1 MGENTD
7 TDLFHGSYPFP
18 PEAAPPAMFSMMHY
32 ARFPHRVQAP
42 AEVLPAESDPCV
54 NGFCDFY
61 EFSFSRCGKPW
72 ASYRSY
78 GFSSRFLLTAARSC
92 AKLFA
97 SKQKGRVDRCDWFF
111 PYVPQCFRAGCLR
124 CIFLPWYD
132 QHDADPGRWPAAG
145 VFSYFTRHST
155 GTSLRS
161 WVSPDHGSA
170 RSFISG
176 PANGLSFV
184 WKAAPSVRRGRF
196 LICSHF
202 GI

>member
-18 PEAAPPAMFSMMHY
+18 PAAAPPAMFSMMHY

-78 GFSSRFLLTAARSC
+78 GFSSRFLLTAAISC

-97 SKQKGRVDRCDWFF
+97 SKQKGRGIAVTGFF
-111 PYVPQCFRAGCLR
+111 HMFHSASAQAACAAFSCPDTTNMMLIPDAGL
-124 CIFLPWYD
+124 LL
-132 QHDADPGRWPAAG
+132 A
-145 VFSYFTRHST
+145 S
-155 GTSLRS
+155 
-161 WVSPDHGSA
+161 
-170 RSFISG
+170 
-176 PANGLSFV
+176 
-184 WKAAPSVRRGRF
+184 F
-196 LICSHF
+196 LILPAILLVHRFAAEFPRITVQRTHSSPALQAA
-202 GI
+202 